1 MMLEQLA
8 LIVHVLGWV
17 FWLGTDLGVLLTC
30 RYAERG
36 SLSVETRLTLLEV
49 GMILDRLPRFAVPLV
64 WGSGVILSEKMGYGF
79 LPVPLGLIITAMWL
93 VATYL
98 ITFTEQ
104 NSKPFTFGL
113 WGQTFFYC
121 AVILGM
127 GLGAS
132 SLLYTGEIPL
142 WLALKWY
149 AYVIVAISALV
160 LEKYFAPVIVG
171 FQKLA
176 TEGATE
182 VGNAQL
188 SSDLR
193 PVYAAVLS
201 IYSGTLLAGLAGL
214 LKPIL

>member
-30 RYAERG
+30 RYEERG

-160 LEKYFAPVIVG
+160 LEKYFVPVIVG

>member
-1 MMLEQLA
+1 MILEQLA
-8 LIVHVLGWV
+8 LVVHVLGWV

-64 WGSGVILSEKMGYGF
+64 WGSGVVLSEKMGYGF
-79 LPVPLGLIITAMWL
+79 LPVSVGLFITALWL

-104 NSKPFTFGL
+104 NSRAFNFGL
-113 WGQTFFYC
+113 WGQTLFYGT
-121 AVILGM
+121 VILGM

-132 SLLYTGEIPL
+132 SLLYSGEMPL

-149 AYVIVAISALV
+149 AYVIVAISALA
-160 LEKYFAPVIVG
+160 LEKYFLPVIVG
-171 FQKLA
+171 FQNLA

-182 VGNAQL
+182 LSNAQL
-188 SSDLR
+188 STDLR
-193 PVYAAVLS
+193 PVYAAVLC
-201 IYSGTLLAGLAGL
+201 IYSGTL
-214 LKPIL
+214 